1 MILLFSYHSPFQ
13 TILKEEAEKTNNHP
27 NLPWIWA
34 AGNYNSRIYRD
45 RETNK
50 QFNFQPP
57 ETHIVSNHSVDFIHC
72 AYSTVK
78 LDVQRN
84 T

>member
-1 MILLFSYHSPFQ
+1 MISLFSYHSRFQ
-13 TILKEEAEKTNNHP
+13 TILKEEAGKKKKKHP
-27 NLPWIWA
+27 NLPYWIWA
-34 AGNYNSRIYRD
+34 AGNYNSRIY

-57 ETHIVSNHSVDFIHC
+57 ETHIVSDHSVDFIHC